1 MRAARPVREPW
12 ATFSVSRMCPAG
24 VMLGNPKRAVSS
36 RTNNNSDVCHR
47 QRRFTCTRRSHR
59 TRRTRTNS
67 TNSITRRHPERH
79 RAAFGVFA
87 QPPCSARCALVCDKG
102 ARAGRLALD
111 HPRGGGVKSKKEKD
125 WGLGGIEPP
134 TTSTLRKYH
143 ATRPK
148 PQTVRTFCK
157 FELLTVYSQGMKSQ
171 SPMFRR

>member
-24 VMLGNPKRAVSS
+24 VMLGNPKRALSS

-87 QPPCSARCALVCDKG
+87 QPPCSARCALGVRQGRSRGSTGPRPPSRCQTKRDFDRVRRVRSSSSSSKG
-102 ARAGRLALD
+102 Q
-111 HPRGGGVKSKKEKD
+111 
-125 WGLGGIEPP
+125 PP
-134 TTSTLRKYH
+134 WFH
-143 ATRPK
+143 ATSRH
-148 PQTVRTFCK
+148 
-157 FELLTVYSQGMKSQ
+157 LTASFQGDDET
-171 SPMFRR
+171 